1 MSGLREDTYD
11 DCWIDRHRGRF
22 FLVDPRTRS
31 QISVMVSH
39 DSRHCSGTK
48 RIFSISTGFS
58 FGVVVW
64 CGLVFLF
71 LGRERRWEQEEKK
84 AYPTLDR
91 VGKQVAVV
99 R

>member
-39 DSRHCSGTK
+39 DSRHCSGTE

-58 FGVVVW
+58 FGVVVS
-64 CGLVFLF
+64 CGLVFLP
-71 LGRERRWEQEEKK
+71 LGERAPLGKRREESLP
-84 AYPTLDR
+84 YPR
-91 VGKQVAVV
+91 PSW
-99 R
+99 

>member
-58 FGVVVW
+58 GGVVWVW
-64 CGLVFLF
+64 CFF
-71 LGRERRWEQEEKK
+71 PWGRERRWEQEEKK